1 MYYYPYY
8 FHVPMNYDIRQL
20 NYWNYPHEY
29 YGNYG
34 YPLGDRQFTDQG
46 PNPYV
51 VDIEEAT
58 KRNNNFRTALW
69 TGRHMQVTLMS
80 LKPGE
85 DIGLEVHP
93 DVDQFLRVEQGQ
105 GIVRMGRRRNNLNIV
120 RRIDDGT
127 AIMVPAGTWHNVENT
142 GNRPLKLYSI
152 YAPPEH
158 PRGTVH
164 VTKAEAMAAESNQ
177 GRTAFY

>member
-58 KRNNNFRTALW
+58 KEITIFEP
-69 TGRHMQVTLMS
+69 HY
-80 LKPGE
+80 
-85 DIGLEVHP
+85 
-93 DVDQFLRVEQGQ
+93 GQ
-105 GIVRMGRRRNNLNIV
+105 GDICRL
-120 RRIDDGT
+120 
-127 AIMVPAGTWHNVENT
+127 H
-142 GNRPLKLYSI
+142 
-152 YAPPEH
+152 
-158 PRGTVH
+158 
-164 VTKAEAMAAESNQ
+164 
-177 GRTAFY
+177 